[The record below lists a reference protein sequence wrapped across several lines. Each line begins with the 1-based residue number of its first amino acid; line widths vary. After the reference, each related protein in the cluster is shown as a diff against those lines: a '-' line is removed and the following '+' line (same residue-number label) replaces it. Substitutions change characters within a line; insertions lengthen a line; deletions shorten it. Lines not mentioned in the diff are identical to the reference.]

1 MLRPLVLEY
10 PDDPLVA
17 NICDQYLIGEKLLVA
32 PVINAGTTAR
42 SVYLP
47 KGVWYDY
54 YTGKRYTGGKYILA
68 EAPMDHLPMFAKA
81 GAVIPVAVGNPEC
94 VEDITEIELEVFPGN
109 GSFTHYTDDGE
120 SMDYA
125 NGGIHEL
132 KITVRGKNVT
142 QTVVKNG
149 YEAPDQLNV
158 VFKA

>member
-1 MLRPLVLEY
+1 MDV
-10 PDDPLVA
+10 
-17 NICDQYLIGEKLLVA
+17 IGEKLLIA
-32 PVINAGTTAR
+32 PVINPGTFAR

-47 KGVWYDY
+47 KGGWYDY

-68 EAPMDHLPMFAKA
+68 EAPIDRLPMFAKA

-94 VEDITEIELEVFPGN
+94 VEDITEVQLEVFPGN

-120 SMDYA
+120 TMDYLS
-125 NGGIHEL
+125 GGIHAL
-132 KITVRGKNVT
+132 KVTVRGKNVT

-149 YEAPDQLNV
+149 FEAPAELPV